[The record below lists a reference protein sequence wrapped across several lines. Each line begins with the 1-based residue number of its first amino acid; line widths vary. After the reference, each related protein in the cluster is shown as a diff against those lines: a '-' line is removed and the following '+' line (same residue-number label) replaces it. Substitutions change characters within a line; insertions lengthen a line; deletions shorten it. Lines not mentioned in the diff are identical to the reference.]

1 MSDDEGNNCGN
12 NNNNIIIIIT
22 IMYLKKKSTTTIR
35 GVSGTNDYGS
45 TSMHNY
51 NNKYN
56 KFEKKAIINHH

>member
-1 MSDDEGNNCGN
+1 MSDDDGNNCGN

-22 IMYLKKKSTTTIR
+22 IIYSKKNSTSTIR
-35 GVSGTNDYGS
+35 GVSGRNDYGS

-56 KFEKKAIINHH
+56 KFEKKSHNHH